1 MIPLVNKDNKL
12 IKIIN
17 KEYLKIYDLKR
28 SKKQQSVLPI
38 GGAGYIGTV
47 LTKNLIRSGYNV
59 SIFDKFI
66 YLNKNEIKKNIK
78 SKKLKLIKGDTRNIS
93 QIFSA
98 IKECDMV
105 VHLAEMVGDPLCE
118 QKPDKTFEINFL
130 ASISIAN
137 I

>member
-1 MIPLVNKDNKL
+1 MNQINISNLINTKKFINAEPPLIPLVNKDNKL

-28 SKKQQSVLPI
+28 SKKQQSVLLI

-78 SKKLKLIKGDTRNIS
+78 SKKLKLMLVIPGYKS
-93 QIFSA
+93 
-98 IKECDMV
+98 
-105 VHLAEMVGDPLCE
+105 
-118 QKPDKTFEINFL
+118 NF
-130 ASISIAN
+130 
-137 I
+137 